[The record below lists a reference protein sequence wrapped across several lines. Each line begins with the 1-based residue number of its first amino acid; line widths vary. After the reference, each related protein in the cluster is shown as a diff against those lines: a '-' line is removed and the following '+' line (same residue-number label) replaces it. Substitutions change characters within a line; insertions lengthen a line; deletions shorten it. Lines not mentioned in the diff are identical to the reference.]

1 MRFEIGPGGMFVILL
16 GLIGLSGA
24 VFGLGLIAGHEL
36 SGSEPGAQPVAAAF
50 PLPAAP
56 GAPPPA
62 PAAPPA
68 PKPAA
73 VAAAPIGAGA
83 TTTPASENAE
93 PKAATAAANPPANHA
108 VASGHLPDMAES
120 PEAGGPAKHKKGAA
134 AKTAVA
140 TRERPSAG
148 TDTSDEDLA
157 PGDAVAP
164 PSKAGAAATDS
175 GSTNPGDED
184 EDNTESSPPLAA
196 PPVHK
201 KVAALD
207 NPPPTNPQQPYS
219 IQIDAVMDRQGAQ
232 QMVHKLRAKGFQP
245 FMVPTQVGGKTWYRL
260 RVGHYA
266 TPDEAQAAEAK
277 LHQEF
282 NDTPASH

>member
-56 GAPPPA
+56 GAPA
-62 PAAPPA
+62 SAAPPA
-68 PKPAA
+68 PNPAAA
-73 VAAAPIGAGA
+73 VAAAHSGGRAA
-83 TTTPASENAE
+83 TTPASETTE
-93 PKAATAAANPPANHA
+93 PKFATAAANPPANPA
-108 VASGHLPDMAES
+108 VASGHRPELGAS
-120 PEAGGPAKHKKGAA
+120 PETGGAAKHKKPVS
-134 AKTAVA
+134 KTAVA
-140 TRERPSAG
+140 ARERPSAA

-157 PGDAVAP
+157 PGVAVKA
-164 PSKAGAAATDS
+164 PSKASAAATES
-175 GSTNPGDED
+175 ASTNPVDED
-184 EDNTESSPPLAA
+184 ENNTESSPPIAA
-196 PPVHK
+196 PPARK
-201 KVAALD
+201 RMAALD
-207 NPPPTNPQQPYS
+207 NPPPANPKQPYS

-232 QMVHKLRAKGFQP
+232 QMVAKLRAKGFQSY
-245 FMVPTQVGGKTWYRL
+245 MVPTQVAGKTWYRL

-266 TPDEAQAAEAK
+266 SPQEAQAAEAK

-282 NDTPASH
+282 NDTPAGR